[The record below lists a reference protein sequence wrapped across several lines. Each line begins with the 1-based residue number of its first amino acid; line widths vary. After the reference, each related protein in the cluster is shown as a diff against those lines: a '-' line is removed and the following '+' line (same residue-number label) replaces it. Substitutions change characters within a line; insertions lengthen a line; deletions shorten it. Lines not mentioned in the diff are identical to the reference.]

1 MGICPIEKCL
11 SKNLRWGNSR
21 RKKVREPNAFVSIC
35 FRKFSK
41 VSKVRTWF
49 LTPKNLVNP
58 GESLNLLT
66 IWAVLSTCRL
76 PVPAVG
82 VVSEVLSSDSRTFIK
97 LWTVVVL
104 KLIKS
109 CDKNGKFLTHPC
121 SHRTTDF
128 SHRRRDRPAI
138 LAVNKTKTIR
148 GRNSFI
154 KSSKVTFHSEISVSS
169 YVST

>member
-1 MGICPIEKCL
+1 MPL
-11 SKNLRWGNSR
+11 FPFVSGNSQKSPKSGR
-21 RKKVREPNAFVSIC
+21 DFWLQKISWIPVS
-35 FRKFSK
+35 
-41 VSKVRTWF
+41 
-49 LTPKNLVNP
+49 
-58 GESLNLLT
+58 ESLNLLT

-109 CDKNGKFLTHPC
+109 WYCRSCDKNGKFLTHLC
-121 SHRTTDF
+121 SHRTDF
-128 SHRRRDRPAI
+128 SHRHRDRPAI
-138 LAVNKTKTIR
+138 LAVNKTKIIR

-154 KSSKVTFHSEISVSS
+154 KSSKVTFHSEISVVS